1 MDALEKFTDSG
12 AAILFIERNS
22 SLIQLAKISSRRKT
36 ALLRARDD
44 AGGGLGRQ
52 LPCGP
57 DKVFEF
63 AEHCGAD
70 FICGRAVEREFQ
82 NAVAP
87 FPAQSFAL
95 ERFHADALR
104 SYIALISASYRF
116 AMASRLSLPLA
127 VSKAF
132 SEVNASGRILKLRI
146 WR

>member
-1 MDALEKFTDSG
+1 ARAETHSVGCGDGDKLSVVEAVEDRMDALEKVTVSG
-12 AAILFIERNS
+12 GAILFIERNS
-22 SLIQLAKISSRRKT
+22 SLIQLAKNSPRRKT

-70 FICGRAVEREFQ
+70 FICGRAVKREFQ

-87 FPAQSFAL
+87 IHARRLAL
-95 ERFHADALR
+95 QTIHATIIR
-104 SYIALISASYRF
+104 LIICCS
-116 AMASRLSLPLA
+116 P
-127 VSKAF
+127 
-132 SEVNASGRILKLRI
+132 
-146 WR
+146 